1 MYDDF
6 GFIFNKNAIFS
17 KMIGGLVGFFNR
29 KKINAA
35 LDLPIIFLNGNC
47 RTPVVNPQSKLG
59 SHPLLQL
66 HILYVEKQET

>member
-35 LDLPIIFLNGNC
+35 LDLPITF
-47 RTPVVNPQSKLG
+47 
-59 SHPLLQL
+59 
-66 HILYVEKQET
+66 